1 MGVMLLKQT
10 YEVCTEYNE
19 EYQKSVLGLPKKIL
33 VNSLYIYKLRLHY
46 LETTY
51 VHIQY
56 VNDKEEVLVEMI
68 FNLNEKVQT
77 YIDRLYDY
85 FIEIKAKDV
94 NMIEKRL
101 LEYGEQCDNS
111 NREDSRSD
119 RQLLGCLDEICN

>member
-1 MGVMLLKQT
+1 MGVMLLEQT

-77 YIDRLYDY
+77 YIDKLYDY

-101 LEYGEQCDNS
+101 LEYGERCDNN

>member
-1 MGVMLLKQT
+1 MGVMLLEQT

>member
-1 MGVMLLKQT
+1 MGYMLLEQT

-19 EYQKSVLGLPKKIL
+19 EYQRSVLGLPKKIL
-33 VNSLYIYKLRLHY
+33 VDSLYIYKLRLHY

-56 VNDKEEVLVEMI
+56 MNDKEEVLVEMI
-68 FNLNEKVQT
+68 FNLNERVQI

-85 FIEIKAKDV
+85 FIKIKAKDV

-101 LEYGEQCDNS
+101 LEYGEQCDN
-111 NREDSRSD
+111 NDRENSRTD
-119 RQLLGCLDEICN
+119 RQLLGCFDEICN